1 MMLIN
6 KELLDELSERAKASP
21 KLRMYYDLR
30 NSSDDL
36 SQRQLNALEPGTIIP
51 IHSHKKRLRL
61 LLYCAENNYGNI

>member
-21 KLRMYYDLR
+21 KLRMNYDLR

-36 SQRQLNALEPGTIIP
+36 S
-51 IHSHKKRLRL
+51 
-61 LLYCAENNYGNI
+61 